1 VAYFVEKIH
10 NTYKLKM
17 PSAVWTKGN
26 KAIDLSRD
34 KMKRRAFHL
43 RSLIDNVK
51 NKQAKQE
58 VIQEYV
64 SLISQMSR
72 HN

>member
-1 VAYFVEKIH
+1 
-10 NTYKLKM
+10 M
-17 PSAVWTKGN
+17 PSAVWTEK

-64 SLISQMSR
+64 SLISKISR
-72 HN
+72 NN